1 MRFNTSYPIQVGGV
15 KLKESL
21 KLLLNKQIDDFPIVD
36 FIVTNFEP
44 LKARISELAITVA
57 QK

>member
-1 MRFNTSYPIQVGGV
+1 MRFNTSYSIQVGGV